1 MEQINLLKSK
11 GIQVT
16 KLIAKRE
23 ELRNSGKNHSL
34 STLANP
40 KKEKFIYISIYGMY
54 LALINFPV

>member
-23 ELRNSGKNHSL
+23 ELRKQWEESFAKHL
-34 STLANP
+34 S
-40 KKEKFIYISIYGMY
+40 KSQKRKI
-54 LALINFPV
+54 